1 MLILSRKINEG
12 ILIGDNIKITVVAV
26 EGNRVK
32 LGITAPGKI
41 PVIREEIV
49 DAVKRENLSA
59 GRIDTFKEVDFNII
73 KPPGEE
79 GR

>member
-1 MLILSRKINEG
+1 MLVLSRKINEG

-32 LGITAPGKI
+32 LGITAPEEI
-41 PVIREEIV
+41 SVIREEII

-59 GRIDTFKEVDFNII
+59 GKVDAFKEIDFNFLA
-73 KPPGEE
+73 
-79 GR
+79 GRPLP